1 MLHQFLYNI
10 KIKASKR
17 SFLFGRIKNMKT
29 TSTNNLI
36 LNNHIIR
43 IALGTAFIL
52 MIPLVMM
59 QFSSE
64 VDWKLA
70 DFIVIG
76 TLLFGSGILYELI
89 ASKVRNKNHR
99 ISIGIAIAAAVLY
112 IWAELAVGIFT
123 TLGS

>member
-1 MLHQFLYNI
+1 
-10 KIKASKR
+10 
-17 SFLFGRIKNMKT
+17 MKT